1 MDVPLLSRR
10 QIMWEIVS
18 NFVAYLENLNFTP
31 GMYNRDPKS
40 VRKTC
45 VVRLCKVWNNNWIW
59 GPMNIIT
66 QMRPLLN
73 TTDPYAMTYIQPQ
86 KVNKK
91 QTEVGK
97 ASTHS

>member
-1 MDVPLLSRR
+1 
-10 QIMWEIVS
+10 
-18 NFVAYLENLNFTP
+18 
-31 GMYNRDPKS
+31 
-40 VRKTC
+40 
-45 VVRLCKVWNNNWIW
+45 
-59 GPMNIIT
+59 MNIIT

-73 TTDPYAMTYIQPQ
+73 TTDPYAMTYTEPQ

>member
-1 MDVPLLSRR
+1 MTEFLSQFEMNAEMDISKNQWR
-10 QIMWEIVS
+10 S
-18 NFVAYLENLNFTP
+18 T
-31 GMYNRDPKS
+31 GGKS

-45 VVRLCKVWNNNWIW
+45 VDGLCKVWNMNW

-91 QTEVGK
+91 TKQK
-97 ASTHS
+97 